1 MLKTISLI
9 ALFFA
14 ATHTLSAQELTWV
27 KHMGGIYDDVD
38 YAVAVSNT
46 GSVYSTG
53 MFYGN
58 VDLDPGPGVY
68 LLNIGGT
75 FIQKLDADGSFNWAR
90 QINAEGYAIAIDAG
104 QNIYITGKYAGT
116 VDFDPGPG
124 VHNLSSLDAGFDIFV
139 LKLDSAANF
148 IWVRGFEGTDYSFWD
163 MGTYVTP
170 DNLGSVYVCGG
181 FKDTVDFD
189 PGLGIHSEVSG
200 PSMSTFLL
208 KLDTGGNFTSV
219 KQFPSNYL
227 PWTRIQM
234 AFGNIGEMYLSGVN
248 NTNTYKLDSLSNIIW
263 TKSLSGGVYGMV
275 KNIDGSTYFTGA
287 FQGAF
292 DFDPSSAVYYLSST
306 GTEADIFVVKLD
318 SQDNFEW
325 AKKVG
330 GGGYDC
336 GINVNTDAN
345 GDVYVTG
352 NFKSTV
358 DFDPGPDSY
367 IMTSFGEEDMFVLK
381 LNKQGGFMSAKQF
394 GSPRRE
400 YTSNATINSNGEL
413 FVVGY
418 FEDTCDF
425 DPGGQVYDIA
435 SNGDNDAFVLKLSS
449 TLELKTL
456 GTQCGPLT
464 IFPNPTH

>member
-1 MLKTISLI
+1 
-9 ALFFA
+9 
-14 ATHTLSAQELTWV
+14 
-27 KHMGGIYDDVD
+27 
-38 YAVAVSNT
+38 
-46 GSVYSTG
+46 
-53 MFYGN
+53 
-58 VDLDPGPGVY
+58 
-68 LLNIGGT
+68 
-75 FIQKLDADGSFNWAR
+75 
-90 QINAEGYAIAIDAG
+90 
-104 QNIYITGKYAGT
+104 
-116 VDFDPGPG
+116 
-124 VHNLSSLDAGFDIFV
+124 
-139 LKLDSAANF
+139 
-148 IWVRGFEGTDYSFWD
+148 
-163 MGTYVTP
+163 
-170 DNLGSVYVCGG
+170 
-181 FKDTVDFD
+181 
-189 PGLGIHSEVSG
+189 
-200 PSMSTFLL
+200 
-208 KLDTGGNFTSV
+208 
-219 KQFPSNYL
+219 
-227 PWTRIQM
+227 M

-464 IFPNPTH
+464 IFPNPTHQAAYVRSSGNIDKLVVTDIVGRVVQNHDYSNRQEVALDIATPGIYFITVFSGNNVTTEKLIVN